1 MKNHATICSIALF
14 TGISAIGQTA
24 QNGFLLQR
32 DQSIPVVEAGSSL
45 DLAWAGG
52 MNSCQYSEIDFDLD
66 GVMDLFIF
74 DRSGNKVLPMIN
86 QNSPGQSAYEYAP
99 EYAEVWPF
107 NELHDWALMRDF
119 NCDGKSDIFTYS
131 IGGMAVYKN
140 ISTASTLQF
149 ALEDTLVLSNYV
161 PTTANLFITS
171 TDIPGIVDMDMDGD
185 LDVLTFSIFGS
196 YLEYHK
202 NLSVENGNGCD
213 ELDYEIRNRCWGS
226 VAENLN
232 NNSVSLDVTCANVPN
247 PESDD
252 NEVLG
257 VGGLRHVGSTVT
269 PLDLDG
275 DNVMEVLLGD
285 ISFNNITALY
295 NDGTVTSSHIF
306 AQDSTFPNYDVP
318 VDVQFFPGSY
328 FIDVNTDGK
337 RDLMVS
343 PNARTLSRNFT
354 SSWYYENTGTDA
366 SPVFSLASTDM
377 FQGDMIDLG
386 EGAYPVPFDYN
397 SDGLMDL
404 IVGNYGYFDASGNYP
419 SQLALFKNVGND
431 SVPQFELIDRDF
443 AGLGTST
450 LGLSLYPTFGD
461 IDGDMDLDLIVGDVQ
476 GKLHLFTNDPIAGQ
490 ASFTLTTTELED
502 NMSNTID
509 IGQFAAPQL
518 FDVNDDGLL
527 DLLVGERNGNINYFR
542 NLGTAT
548 SPAWSLQ
555 NDTIGGVVVTEY
567 WNITGYSTPYMYLNA
582 AGERELLVG
591 SESGFIH
598 LYDNIEGN
606 VNGMWNLV
614 DSAFQGIRAGVRTG
628 VCAYDYT
635 DDGQLDVIVGNYR
648 GGVGFWRNDSTGGGG
663 NGINESALDQQL
675 MIYPN
680 PATDRLFIDLN
691 ERAANGELLILNAV
705 GQIVHA
711 EASGNRTRISLNT
724 FGWPE
729 GTYIAR
735 LVGDLGQ
742 YTGRFVVTEQ

>member
-1 MKNHATICSIALF
+1 MKIYVKFCSIALLAGF
-14 TGISAIGQTA
+14 SANAQTT
-24 QNGFLLQR
+24 QNGFRLQR
-32 DQSIPVVEAGSSL
+32 DQSIPVVESGNSL
-45 DLAWAGG
+45 DIAWAGG
-52 MNSCQYSEIDFDLD
+52 MNSCQYSEIDFNLD

-86 QNSPGQSAYEYAP
+86 QNITGQSDYVYAP

-107 NELHDWALMRDF
+107 NELHDWALLRDY

-140 ISTASTLQF
+140 VSTANDLQF

-161 PTTANLFITS
+161 PTTANLFVTS
-171 TDIPGIVDMDMDGD
+171 TDIPGIADMDQDGD

-196 YLEYHK
+196 YIEYHK

-213 ELDYEIRNRCWGS
+213 ELAYEIRNRCWGS

-232 NNSVSLDVTCANVPN
+232 NNSVTLDVSCPNVPN

-252 NEVLG
+252 ELLG
-257 VGGLRHVGSTVT
+257 NGGLRHVGSTVT

-285 ISFNNITALY
+285 ISYNNITALY

-306 AQDSTFPNYDVP
+306 EQDSTFPNYDVP
-318 VDVQFFPGSY
+318 VDVQFFPGSFY
-328 FIDVNTDGK
+328 IDVNTDGK

-354 SSWYYENTGTDA
+354 SSWFYENVGTDA
-366 SPVFSLASTDM
+366 APVFSLSSTDL
-377 FQGDMIDLG
+377 FQGEMIDLG

-461 IDGDMDLDLIVGDVQ
+461 VDGDLDLDLIVGDVQ
-476 GKLHLFTNDPIAGQ
+476 GKLHLFTNDPVAGQ

-542 NLGTAT
+542 NLGTPN

-555 NDTIGGVVVTEY
+555 NDSIGGVVVTEY

-606 VNGMWNLV
+606 VNGTWNLV
-614 DSAFQGIRAGVRTG
+614 DSAFQGIRDGVRTG
-628 VCAYDYT
+628 VCAFDFT
-635 DDGQLDVIVGNYR
+635 DDGQLDVVIGNYR
-648 GGVGFWRNDSTGGGG
+648 GGVGFWRNDLLVGV
-663 NGINESALDQQL
+663 NEIENSDQFT
-675 MIYPN
+675 IYPN
-680 PATDRLFIDLN
+680 PTSDRLFIEIDEN
-691 ERAANGELLILNAV
+691 IGSRELLV
-705 GQIVHA
+705 
-711 EASGNRTRISLNT
+711 LNT
-724 FGWPE
+724 MGQVVHSEWTDNRNSVVLRVDRIPE
-729 GTYIAR
+729 GTYIVR
-735 LVGDLGQ
+735 IIGDDRE
-742 YTGRFVVTEQ
+742 YTGRFIVAR